1 MKSVAVFCGSN
12 RGRSPAFAEGAAALG
27 GAIARRGA
35 RVVYGG
41 GNVGLMGVLA
51 DAALAAGGQVIGVI
65 PEALVA
71 RELAH
76 KGCTELHVV
85 TSMHDRKALMA
96 DLADGFVMLPG
107 GFGTYDE
114 FCEIVTW
121 AQLGIHAKPCGVL
134 DLAMESGV
142 GFFRALLEH
151 FDVATREGFVHES
164 HRRMILEAATPD
176 ALLDAM
182 DAYEPTFAAKW
193 IDR

>member
-12 RGRSPAFAEGAAALG
+12 AGKNPAYARDAAALG
-27 GAIARRGA
+27 GALAARGMRL
-35 RVVYGG
+35 VYGG

-51 DAALAAGGQVIGVI
+51 DAALAGGGEVVGVI

-76 KGCTELHVV
+76 KGCTTLHVV
-85 TSMHDRKALMA
+85 GSMHERKALMA

-114 FCEIVTW
+114 FCEVVTW
-121 AQLGIHAKPCGVL
+121 AQLGIHRKPLGVL
-134 DLAMESGV
+134 DSN
-142 GFFRALLEH
+142 GFFKSLLDH
-151 FDVATREGFVHES
+151 FDMAAREGFVPDA
-164 HRRMILEAATPD
+164 HRRMIHESSD
-176 ALLDAM
+176 VGALLDAM
-182 DAYEPTFAAKW
+182 GAYVPTFTAKW